1 MKEAKKRP
9 IESNEKVVFPKGLA
23 DAQCASNPRRGR
35 DKIKER
41 PTNIRSEF
49 VKSKEKIDRH
59 TQSDH
64 TIDVKEGHTRCQ
76 SMYTP
81 RWLRATGNCYK
92 LFQSSGIY
100 NFFDLHFLLLEWAV
114 SITGQRSSLCD
125 VHRYDRQGA
134 QDNQHLMLPVPENS
148 QSCKSTTLKFKVFHV
163 LEIKSPTKSNHLDC
177 LSLWRPC
184 SSSRST

>member
-9 IESNEKVVFPKGLA
+9 IESNEKVVFPKRLA

-35 DKIKER
+35 DKIKEI

-81 RWLRATGNCYK
+81 R
-92 LFQSSGIY
+92 
-100 NFFDLHFLLLEWAV
+100 
-114 SITGQRSSLCD
+114 
-125 VHRYDRQGA
+125 
-134 QDNQHLMLPVPENS
+134 
-148 QSCKSTTLKFKVFHV
+148 
-163 LEIKSPTKSNHLDC
+163 
-177 LSLWRPC
+177 
-184 SSSRST
+184 